1 MPNCTVLEPDLAL
14 AKRVI
19 RHTTGVGF
27 NLNEERDP
35 VSTMKRLGEL
45 PEADATG
52 RKPGIMITL
61 DWKHAR
67 IIDFIRCKHTIE
79 QEHPL
84 QNMNIS
90 LLVRRDE
97 YQAFAGSDVFVEAT
111 RLAHACGDPG
121 ILLKRCDETANA
133 TSPCGELWLHPNEVC
148 NLGNINVSHFLIGKK
163 WLAKEFEACVL
174 NCLVFLDAVRS
185 RFIYFNDEMRRVSER

>member
-1 MPNCTVLEPDLAL
+1 VQLNTPYYSQLLLQGTFLPAGRTLKTACPERGVMPNCTVLEPDLAL

-67 IIDFIRCKHTIE
+67 IIDFIRCKQTIE

-84 QNMNIS
+84 
-90 LLVRRDE
+90 
-97 YQAFAGSDVFVEAT
+97 
-111 RLAHACGDPG
+111 
-121 ILLKRCDETANA
+121 
-133 TSPCGELWLHPNEVC
+133 
-148 NLGNINVSHFLIGKK
+148 
-163 WLAKEFEACVL
+163 
-174 NCLVFLDAVRS
+174 
-185 RFIYFNDEMRRVSER
+185 